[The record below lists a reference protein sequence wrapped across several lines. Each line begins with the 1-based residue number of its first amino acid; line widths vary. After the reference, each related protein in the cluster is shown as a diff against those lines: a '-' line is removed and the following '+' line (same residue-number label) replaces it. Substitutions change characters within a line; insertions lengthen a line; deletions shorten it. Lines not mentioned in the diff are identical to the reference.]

1 MSEVKE
7 VKQEK
12 KPKNKEDKIGFGGL
26 MLWQSRAVSTSIVVL
41 MLGYLMIYATDTLKI
56 PAAWVSLIL
65 VGSKV
70 FDGVTDMV
78 AGFIVD
84 RTETK
89 WGKARPYEIFI
100 VGLWLS
106 TWLMFSCP
114 ESLSTVAKC
123 IWIFAMYALANAIC
137 YTFLNANQTPYMVRA
152 YKESQIV
159 KLTSYGSIITM
170 LAAVAFNV
178 IFPTLMGSIATSASG
193 WSRLVLMFAVPLA
206 AIGLLRMIFV
216 KEKYDVDVTTE
227 QGEKLKIKDVLAV
240 VKTDKYILLIT
251 VMSFIFNFVCNM
263 GVNVYYFTYVV
274 GNVGLMGVTYIAQIV
289 AIPLAFAFPKLISK
303 FSTIKLM
310 FVGFIVSAIGYLIN
324 FFAGSNMA
332 LLMVGAVLNGAGT
345 IPASMLLPLII
356 IECADFNEWKGIPRM
371 EGTMSSIN
379 SLGSKIGAAL
389 GAAILGV
396 LLSLVG
402 YTGNADNMPGA
413 AITMI
418 RMLYSLVPMVLYVI
432 TAFSL
437 KLYKLDKLMPQIKA
451 DNEARRAAAEN
462 AQSATEE

>member
-1 MSEVKE
+1 MKKVKE
-7 VKQEK
+7 VK
-12 KPKNKEDKIGFGGL
+12 KNKDDKIGFGGL
-26 MLWQSRAVSTSIVVL
+26 LLWQTRAVSSSIVVL
-41 MLGYLMIYATDTLKI
+41 MLGYLMIYATDTLKV
-56 PAAWVSLIL
+56 PAAAVSLIL
-65 VGSKV
+65 VASKV
-70 FDGVTDMV
+70 FDGITDMV

-84 RTETK
+84 RTESK

-100 VGLWLS
+100 VGLWLC
-106 TWLMFSCP
+106 TWLLFSCP
-114 ESLSTVAKC
+114 ESLSTALKC
-123 IWIFAMYALANAIC
+123 VWIFIMYALAQSVC

-159 KLTSYGSIITM
+159 KLTSYGSVVTM

-178 IFPTLMGSIATSASG
+178 LFPTLMGKIATSPAG
-193 WSRLVLMFAVPLA
+193 WSRLVLLFAVPLA
-206 AIGLLRMIFV
+206 AIGILRMLFV
-216 KEKYDVDVTTE
+216 REKYDVDVTTQ
-227 QGEKLKIKDVLAV
+227 QGEKVKVKDILTV

-274 GNVGLMGVTYIAQIV
+274 GNVGLMGVTYIAQMV
-289 AIPLAFAFPKLISK
+289 AIPLAFIFPKLISK

-310 FVGFIVSAIGYLIN
+310 FVGFLVSALGYLIN

-332 LLMVGAVLNGAGT
+332 LLMVGAVLTGAGT
-345 IPASMLLPLII
+345 IPASMLISLII
-356 IECADFNEWKGIPRM
+356 IECADFNEWKGIRRM

-379 SLGSKIGAAL
+379 SFGSKVGAAL
-389 GAAILGV
+389 GAGGLGV

-402 YTGNADNMPGA
+402 YTGNAENMPGG

-418 RMLYSLVPMVLYVI
+418 RMLYSLVPMLLYVI

-451 DNEARRAAAEN
+451 DNETRRAAAER
-462 AQSATEE
+462 AQSGSEE

>member
-1 MSEVKE
+1 MKKVKE
-7 VKQEK
+7 VK
-12 KPKNKEDKIGFGGL
+12 KNKDDKIGFGGL

-56 PAAWVSLIL
+56 PAAAVSLIL
-65 VGSKV
+65 VASKV
-70 FDGVTDMV
+70 FDGITDVV

-100 VGLWLS
+100 VGLWLC
-106 TWLMFSCP
+106 TWLLFSCP
-114 ESLSTVAKC
+114 ESLSTTVKC
-123 IWIFAMYALANAIC
+123 VWIFIMYALAQSVC

-152 YKESQIV
+152 YKENQIV
-159 KLTSYGSIITM
+159 KLTSYGSVVTM
-170 LAAVAFNV
+170 LAAVVFNV
-178 IFPTLMGSIATSASG
+178 VFPTLMGSIATSASG

-206 AIGLLRMIFV
+206 AIGILRMIFV

-227 QGEKLKIKDVLAV
+227 KGEKLKIKDVVTV
-240 VKTDKYILLIT
+240 VKTNKYILLIT
-251 VMSFIFNFVCNM
+251 VMTFIFNFVCNM

-274 GNVGLMGVTYIAQIV
+274 GNVGLMGVTYIAQMI
-289 AIPLAFAFPKLISK
+289 AIPLAFIFPKLISK

-310 FVGFIVSAIGYLIN
+310 FVGFLVSAVGYLIN
-324 FFAGSNMA
+324 FFAGSNMV
-332 LLMVGAVLNGAGT
+332 LLMIGAVLTGAGT
-345 IPASMLLPLII
+345 IPASMLISLVI

-379 SLGSKIGAAL
+379 SFGSKVGAAL
-389 GAAILGV
+389 GAGALGII
-396 LLSLVG
+396 LSLVG
-402 YTGNADNMPGA
+402 YTGNAENMPGG

-418 RMLYSLVPMVLYVI
+418 RLLYSLIPMVLYAI

-451 DNEARRAAAEN
+451 DNEARRAAAEQ
-462 AQSATEE
+462 AKSGSEQ

>member
-1 MSEVKE
+1 MKKVKE
-7 VKQEK
+7 VK
-12 KPKNKEDKIGFGGL
+12 KNKDDKVGFGRL
-26 MLWQSRAVSTSIVVL
+26 MLWQSRAVSSSIVVL

-56 PAAWVSLIL
+56 PAAAVSLIL
-65 VGSKV
+65 VASKV
-70 FDGVTDMV
+70 FDDITDVV

-100 VGLWLS
+100 VGLWLC
-106 TWLMFSCP
+106 TWLLFSCP
-114 ESLSTVAKC
+114 ESLSTTVKC
-123 IWIFAMYALANAIC
+123 VWIFIMYALAQSVC

-152 YKESQIV
+152 YKENQIV
-159 KLTSYGSIITM
+159 KLTSYGSVVTM

-178 IFPTLMGSIATSASG
+178 AFPTLMGSIATSASG

-206 AIGLLRMIFV
+206 AIGILRMLFV

-227 QGEKLKIKDVLAV
+227 QSEKLKVKDVVTVL
-240 VKTDKYILLIT
+240 KTDKYILLIT
-251 VMSFIFNFVCNM
+251 VMTFIFNFVCNM

-274 GNVGLMGVTYIAQIV
+274 GNVGLMGVTYIAQMV
-289 AIPLAFAFPKLISK
+289 AIPLAFIFPKLISK

-310 FVGFIVSAIGYLIN
+310 FVGFLVSAVGYLIN
-324 FFAGSNMA
+324 FFAGSNMI
-332 LLMVGAVLNGAGT
+332 LLMIGAVLTGAGT
-345 IPASMLLPLII
+345 IPASMLISLVI

-379 SLGSKIGAAL
+379 SFGSKVGAAL
-389 GAAILGV
+389 GAGALGV
-396 LLSLVG
+396 ILSLVG
-402 YTGNADNMPGA
+402 YTGNAENMPGGA
-413 AITMI
+413 LTMI
-418 RMLYSLVPMVLYVI
+418 RLLYSLIPMVLYAF

-451 DNEARRAAAEN
+451 DNEARRAAAEQEK
-462 AQSATEE
+462 AGTQE

>member
-1 MSEVKE
+1 MSKVKE

-12 KPKNKEDKIGFGGL
+12 KLKNKEDKIGFGGL

-41 MLGYLMIYATDTLKI
+41 MLGFLMIYATDTLKI

-100 VGLWLS
+100 VGLWLA

-123 IWIFAMYALANAIC
+123 VWIFAMYALANAIC

-227 QGEKLKIKDVLAV
+227 NGEKLKVKDVFTV

-263 GVNVYYFTYVV
+263 GVNVYYFTYIVK
-274 GNVGLMGVTYIAQIV
+274 NVGLMGVTYIAQIV
-289 AIPLAFAFPKLISK
+289 AIPLALIFPKLISK
-303 FSTIKLM
+303 FSTVKLM
-310 FVGFIVSAIGYLIN
+310 FVGFLISAFGYLVN
-324 FFAGSNMA
+324 FFAGSNIV
-332 LLMVGAVLNGAGT
+332 LLMIGAVLNGAGT
-345 IPASMLLPLII
+345 IPASMLITLVI

-379 SLGSKIGAAL
+379 SLGTKIGAAL
-389 GAAILGV
+389 GAGALGV
-396 LLSLVG
+396 CLSAVG
-402 YTGNADNMPGA
+402 YTGDAET
-413 AITMI
+413 ITEASLIMI
-418 RMLYSLVPMVLYVI
+418 RMLYSLVPMVLYVL

-451 DNEARRAAAEN
+451 ENEARRAEAEK
-462 AQSATEE
+462 QKSAEEK